1 MFYSVTHHSPEGMF
15 LNTPDKRKIYLRRGF
30 SGVENGVQSMAT
42 RNRKKGQATI
52 EYLVLLAVAIIIALV
67 IFAFMGWVPGF
78 AGSLKERQVRLF
90 WSSQFPLQ
98 IRDFKVTN
106 SSGGMQMMIQNV
118 GDSKVQ
124 INNITAAGVSDI
136 SLNLQNAAARL
147 AAGESKVFEA
157 NLITCNGIGE
167 VYELENVSIGYDVV
181 DGIQGM
187 VETGERPL
195 VGRCQSG

>member
-1 MFYSVTHHSPEGMF
+1 
-15 LNTPDKRKIYLRRGF
+15 
-30 SGVENGVQSMAT
+30 MAT
-42 RNRKKGQATI
+42 KNRKKGQATI

-106 SSGGMQMMIQNV
+106 SSTVGMQMMIQNV
-118 GDSKVQ
+118 GDSKIEIRNV
-124 INNITAAGVSDI
+124 TAAGMFDDFGALST
-136 SLNLQNAAARL
+136 SARRL
-147 AAGESKVFEA
+147 AAGESKVFTA
-157 NLITCNGIGE
+157 TSVTCTGIGE
-167 VYELENVSIGYDVV
+167 VYELENVSIAYNVV

>member
-1 MFYSVTHHSPEGMF
+1 
-15 LNTPDKRKIYLRRGF
+15 
-30 SGVENGVQSMAT
+30 MAT
-42 RNRKKGQATI
+42 RNKKKGQATI

-118 GDSKVQ
+118 GDSKVE
-124 INNITAAGVSDI
+124 ILNITAGGVSDVLL
-136 SLNLQNAAARL
+136 SPSGTAARL
-147 AAGESKVFEA
+147 AAGESKVFTA
-157 NLITCNGIGE
+157 DAISCVGIGE
-167 VYELENVSIGYDVV
+167 VYELENVSIGYTVI
-181 DGIQGM
+181 DGISSM

-195 VGRCQSG
+195 VGRCQSS